1 MSRLVDNLATAF
13 AEKEGRE
20 RGDIADLAKAHW
32 FMNQFSE
39 MIRAEATK
47 RHEKPKEFRGSGF
60 DFDVVFGWLRGELSN
75 E

>member
-1 MSRLVDNLATAF
+1 MSRLVDRLAEDF
-13 AEKEGRE
+13 AEKEGRTPSIE
-20 RGDIADLAKAHW
+20 DLAKAQW

-39 MIRAEATK
+39 MVRAEATK
-47 RHEKPKEFRGSGF
+47 RHEKPREFRGSGF